1 MGLFFKFIT
10 YYYVMYNCKFLVTLL
25 TSSNSKLLKLSYKTI
40 IKQIN
45 HNFNYTIVLVVNSL
59 DKDYFQEVID
69 EFKDIDVEIIET
81 ESNGKPGKGHNS
93 LFEIF
98 RKKKQYDYLIPI
110 DGDDFLY
117 PYALYQ
123 LSKILQSESPDIL
136 VLQGNDILSWY
147 NDSTNSTDI
156 YLNNCFY
163 LIKQD
168 EYPDNKWKFN
178 KNSVNINPFCKDNK
192 FITPIRLIL
201 CNRKILNLNI
211 THFYCDKCNVLDD
224 YLFYLHFIQIYIK
237 KLLNVFIINS
247 NHIYLYNDLSIL
259 SVHNTLKLD
268 NDYEYIQ
275 SYQSDFTDI
284 INYFGNNWDVLELPF
299 YYIEPPFK
307 SKYDNY
313 RIVDESIQILDY
325 NEYLKNSNTTYC
337 IDFCNN
343 ITFQLYHIFKLNID
357 MWLSKNDFNKVFQLT
372 NKFIE
377 NNCSDRDIYLYICI
391 YGLLSK
397 NEDLIYK
404 YIKYSLP
411 LAYNYNYLLKYIK

>member
-1 MGLFFKFIT
+1 MNVSKYLI
-10 YYYVMYNCKFLVTLL
+10 TLL
-25 TSSNSKLLKLSYKTI
+25 TSSNSKLLKLSYNTI
-40 IKQIN
+40 KQQIN
-45 HNFNYTIVLVVNSL
+45 HNFNYTIVIVVNTL
-59 DKDYFQEVID
+59 NTEYFEEVLN
-69 EFKDIDVEIIET
+69 EFKDIEVEIIET

-98 RKKKQYDYLIPI
+98 KKKKQYDYLIPI

-123 LSKILQSESPDIL
+123 LSKIIHSKNPDIL

-178 KNSVNINPFCKDNK
+178 KNSVNINPFIKNNK

-211 THFYCDKCNVLDD
+211 THFYCEKCNVLDD
-224 YLFYLHFIQIYIK
+224 YLFYLHFINIYIK
-237 KLLNVFIINS
+237 KLLNIFIINS

-259 SVHNTLKLD
+259 SVHNTLDLN

-275 SYQSDFTDI
+275 SYQSNFSDI
-284 INYFGNNWDVLELPF
+284 INYFGNNWNVLELPF
-299 YYIEPPFK
+299 YYIESLFNK
-307 SKYDNY
+307 KYTNY
-313 RIVDESIQILDY
+313 KIVDESIQILDY
-325 NEYLKNSNTTYC
+325 NEYLENNNTKYC
-337 IDFCNN
+337 IDFSND
-343 ITFQLYHIFKLNID
+343 IVLKLYNIFKSNID
-357 MWLSKNDFNKVFQLT
+357 FWLSKNDLDKVFNLT
-372 NKFIE
+372 KKFID
-377 NNCSDRDIYLYICI
+377 NNCSDREIYLYICI
-391 YGLLSK
+391 YGVLSK

-404 YIKYSLP
+404 YITYSLP
-411 LAYNYNYLLKYIK
+411 LSYNYNFLLKYIK

>member
-1 MGLFFKFIT
+1 M
-10 YYYVMYNCKFLVTLL
+10 NNSKFLITLL
-25 TSSNSKLLKLSYKTI
+25 TSSDSKLLKLSYNTI
-40 IKQIN
+40 KKQIN
-45 HNFNYTIVLVVNSL
+45 HNFNYTIVIVVNTL
-59 DKDYFQEVID
+59 NTQYLQEVSN
-69 EFKDIDVEIIET
+69 EFKNIDVEIIET

-98 RKKKQYDYLIPI
+98 RKKQYDYLIPI

-123 LSKILQSESPDIL
+123 LSKIIHLKNPDIL

-178 KNSVNINPFCKDNK
+178 KNSVNINPFIKNNK

-211 THFYCDKCNVLDD
+211 THFYCEKCNVLDD
-224 YLFYLHFIQIYIK
+224 YLFYLHFINIYIK
-237 KLLNVFIINS
+237 NLLNIFIINS

-259 SVHNTLKLD
+259 SVHNTLDLN

-275 SYQSDFTDI
+275 SYQSNFSDI
-284 INYFGNNWDVLELPF
+284 INYFSNNWNVLELPF
-299 YYIEPPFK
+299 YYIEPPF
-307 SKYDNY
+307 
-313 RIVDESIQILDY
+313 Q
-325 NEYLKNSNTTYC
+325 KN
-337 IDFCNN
+337 I
-343 ITFQLYHIFKLNID
+343 II
-357 MWLSKNDFNKVFQLT
+357 
-372 NKFIE
+372 IE
-377 NNCSDRDIYLYICI
+377 F
-391 YGLLSK
+391 
-397 NEDLIYK
+397 
-404 YIKYSLP
+404 
-411 LAYNYNYLLKYIK
+411 

>member
-1 MGLFFKFIT
+1 MNVSKYLI
-10 YYYVMYNCKFLVTLL
+10 TLL
-25 TSSNSKLLKLSYKTI
+25 TSSNSKLLKLSYNTI
-40 IKQIN
+40 KKQIN
-45 HNFNYTIVLVVNSL
+45 HNFNYTIVIVVNTL
-59 DKDYFQEVID
+59 NTEYFEEVLN
-69 EFKDIDVEIIET
+69 EFKDIEVEIIET

-98 RKKKQYDYLIPI
+98 KKKKQYDYLIPI

-117 PYALYQ
+117 PYAFHQ
-123 LSKILQSESPDIL
+123 LSKIIDSKNPDIL

-178 KNSVNINPFCKDNK
+178 KNSVNINPFIKNNK

-211 THFYCDKCNVLDD
+211 THFYCEKCNVLDD
-224 YLFYLHFIQIYIK
+224 YLFYLHFINIYIK
-237 KLLNVFIINS
+237 NLLNTFIINS

-259 SVHNTLKLD
+259 SVHNTLDLN

-275 SYQSDFTDI
+275 SYQYNFSDI
-284 INYFGNNWDVLELPF
+284 INYFGNNWNVLELPF
-299 YYIEPPFK
+299 YYIEPPFNK
-307 SKYDNY
+307 KYTNY
-313 RIVDESIQILDY
+313 KIVEESIQILDY
-325 NEYLKNSNTTYC
+325 NEYLENNNTKYC
-337 IDFCNN
+337 IDFSNN
-343 ITFQLYHIFKLNID
+343 IVLKLYNIFKSNID
-357 MWLSKNDFNKVFQLT
+357 FWLSKNDLDKVFNLT
-372 NKFIE
+372 KKFID
-377 NNCSDRDIYLYICI
+377 NNCSDREIYLYICI
-391 YGLLSK
+391 YGVLSK

-404 YIKYSLP
+404 YITYSLP
-411 LAYNYNYLLKYIK
+411 LSYNYKFLLKYIK

>member
-1 MGLFFKFIT
+1 MNVSKYLI
-10 YYYVMYNCKFLVTLL
+10 TLL
-25 TSSNSKLLKLSYKTI
+25 TSSNSKLLKLSYNTI
-40 IKQIN
+40 KKQIN
-45 HNFNYTIVLVVNSL
+45 HNFNYTVVIVVNTL
-59 DKDYFQEVID
+59 NTEYFEEVLN
-69 EFKDIDVEIIET
+69 EFKDIEVEIIET

-98 RKKKQYDYLIPI
+98 KKKKQYDYLIPI

-117 PYALYQ
+117 PYAFHQ
-123 LSKILQSESPDIL
+123 LSKIIDSKNPDIL

-178 KNSVNINPFCKDNK
+178 KNSVNINPFIKNNK

-211 THFYCDKCNVLDD
+211 THFYCEKCNVLDD
-224 YLFYLHFIQIYIK
+224 YLFYLHFINIYIK
-237 KLLNVFIINS
+237 NLLNIFIINS

-259 SVHNTLKLD
+259 SVHNTLDLN

-275 SYQSDFTDI
+275 SYQSNFSDI
-284 INYFGNNWDVLELPF
+284 INYFGNNWNVLELPF
-299 YYIEPPFK
+299 YYIEPPFNK
-307 SKYDNY
+307 KYTNY
-313 RIVDESIQILDY
+313 KIVDESIQILDY
-325 NEYLKNSNTTYC
+325 NEYLENNNTKYC
-337 IDFCNN
+337 IDFSND
-343 ITFQLYHIFKLNID
+343 IVLKLYNIFKSNID
-357 MWLSKNDFNKVFQLT
+357 FWLSKNDLDKVFNLT
-372 NKFIE
+372 KKFID
-377 NNCSDRDIYLYICI
+377 NNCSDREIYLYLCI
-391 YGLLSK
+391 YGVLSK

-404 YIKYSLP
+404 YITYSLP
-411 LAYNYNYLLKYIK
+411 LSYNYKFLLKYIK

>member
-1 MGLFFKFIT
+1 MNNSKYLI
-10 YYYVMYNCKFLVTLL
+10 TLL
-25 TSSNSKLLKLSYKTI
+25 TSSNSKLLKLSYQTI

-45 HNFNYTIVLVVNSL
+45 HNFNYTIVIVVNSL
-59 DKDYFQEVID
+59 DTYYFQEVCN
-69 EFKDIDVEIIET
+69 EFKNNEVEIIET

-117 PYALYQ
+117 PYAFHQ
-123 LSKILQSESPDIL
+123 LSKIIQSKKPDIL

-168 EYPDNKWKFN
+168 EYPDNKWIFN
-178 KNSVNINPFCKDNK
+178 KNSININPFVKNNK

-201 CNRKILNLNI
+201 CNRKILYLNI
-211 THFYCDKCNVLDD
+211 THFYCEKCNVLDD
-224 YLFYLHFIQIYIK
+224 YLFYLHFIHIYIK
-237 KLLNVFIINS
+237 KLLNIFIINS

-259 SVHNTLKLD
+259 SVHNTLILD

-275 SYQSDFTDI
+275 SYQSHFNDI
-284 INYFGNNWDVLELPF
+284 VNYFGNNWDVLELPF
-299 YYIEPPFK
+299 YYIEPPCK
-307 SKYDNY
+307 KKYNNY

-325 NEYLKNSNTTYC
+325 NKYLENSNTSYC

-343 ITFQLYHIFKLNID
+343 ITFQIYHIFKSNID
-357 MWLSKNDFNKVFQLT
+357 FWLSKNDLSKVFNLT

-377 NNCSDRDIYLYICI
+377 NNCSDRDIYLYMCI
-391 YGLLSK
+391 YGYLSN

-404 YIKYSLP
+404 YITYSLP
-411 LAYNYNYLLKYIK
+411 LSYNYKYLLKYIK

>member
-1 MGLFFKFIT
+1 MNVSKYLI
-10 YYYVMYNCKFLVTLL
+10 TLL
-25 TSSNSKLLKLSYKTI
+25 TSSNSKLLKLSYNTI
-40 IKQIN
+40 KKQIN
-45 HNFNYTIVLVVNSL
+45 HNFNYTVVIVVNTL
-59 DKDYFQEVID
+59 NTEYFEEVLN
-69 EFKDIDVEIIET
+69 EFKDIEVEIIET

-98 RKKKQYDYLIPI
+98 KKKKQYDYLIPI

-117 PYALYQ
+117 PYAFHQ
-123 LSKILQSESPDIL
+123 LSKIIDSKNPDIL

-178 KNSVNINPFCKDNK
+178 KNSVNINPFIKNNK

-211 THFYCDKCNVLDD
+211 THFYCEKCNVLDD
-224 YLFYLHFIQIYIK
+224 YLFYLHFINIYIK
-237 KLLNVFIINS
+237 NLLNTFIINS

-259 SVHNTLKLD
+259 SVHNTLDLN

-275 SYQSDFTDI
+275 SYQSNFSDI
-284 INYFGNNWDVLELPF
+284 INYFGNNWNVLELPF
-299 YYIEPPFK
+299 YYIEPPFNK
-307 SKYDNY
+307 KYTNY
-313 RIVDESIQILDY
+313 KIVEESIQILDY
-325 NEYLKNSNTTYC
+325 NEYLENNNTKYC
-337 IDFCNN
+337 IDFSND
-343 ITFQLYHIFKLNID
+343 IVLKLYNIFKSNID
-357 MWLSKNDFNKVFQLT
+357 FWLSKNDLDKVFNLT
-372 NKFIE
+372 KKFID
-377 NNCSDRDIYLYICI
+377 NNCSDREIYLYLCI
-391 YGLLSK
+391 YGVLSK

-404 YIKYSLP
+404 YITYSLP
-411 LAYNYNYLLKYIK
+411 LSYNYKFLLKYIK

>member
-1 MGLFFKFIT
+1 MNVSKYLI
-10 YYYVMYNCKFLVTLL
+10 TLL
-25 TSSNSKLLKLSYKTI
+25 TSSNSKLLKLSYNTI
-40 IKQIN
+40 KKQIN
-45 HNFNYTIVLVVNSL
+45 HNFNYTVVIVVNTL
-59 DKDYFQEVID
+59 NTEYFEEVLN
-69 EFKDIDVEIIET
+69 EFKDIEVEIIET

-98 RKKKQYDYLIPI
+98 KKKKQYDYLIPI

-117 PYALYQ
+117 PYAFHQ
-123 LSKILQSESPDIL
+123 LSKIIDSKNPDIL

-178 KNSVNINPFCKDNK
+178 KNSVNINPFIKNNK

-211 THFYCDKCNVLDD
+211 THFYCEKCNVLDD
-224 YLFYLHFIQIYIK
+224 YLFYLHFINIYIK
-237 KLLNVFIINS
+237 NLLNTFIINS

-259 SVHNTLKLD
+259 SVHNTLDLN

-275 SYQSDFTDI
+275 SYQSNFSDI
-284 INYFGNNWDVLELPF
+284 INYFGNNWNVLELPF
-299 YYIEPPFK
+299 YYIEPPFNK
-307 SKYDNY
+307 KYTNY
-313 RIVDESIQILDY
+313 KIVEESIQILDY
-325 NEYLKNSNTTYC
+325 NKYLENNNTKYC
-337 IDFCNN
+337 IDFSND
-343 ITFQLYHIFKLNID
+343 IVLKLYNIFKSNID
-357 MWLSKNDFNKVFQLT
+357 FWLSKNDLDKVFNLT
-372 NKFIE
+372 KKFID
-377 NNCSDRDIYLYICI
+377 NNCSDREIYLYLCI
-391 YGLLSK
+391 YGVLSK

-404 YIKYSLP
+404 YITYSLP
-411 LAYNYNYLLKYIK
+411 LSYNYKFLLKYIK